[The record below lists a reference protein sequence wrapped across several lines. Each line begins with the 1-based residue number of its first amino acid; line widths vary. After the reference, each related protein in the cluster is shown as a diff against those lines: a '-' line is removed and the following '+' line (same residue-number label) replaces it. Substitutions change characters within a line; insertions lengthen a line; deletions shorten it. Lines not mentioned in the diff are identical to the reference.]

1 MSVNDPIADMLT
13 RIRNAGMARHQTV
26 SIPLSK
32 IKRNIAEIL
41 HAEGYIKSFDV
52 EEGTPF
58 SNLVLHLKY
67 ASNRQPVITG
77 LKRQPPRPARLHQT
91 QRDPSRARRP
101 GPEHSVNP
109 QRVDDRRPGLERRRR
124 RRDSLLHL
132 VSRQRGK
139 RLTPSSLVEEIDY
152 VPYRQTTD

>member
-26 SIPLSK
+26 TIPLSK

-52 EEGTPF
+52 EEGTPC

-77 LKRQPPRPARLHQT
+77 LKRV
-91 QRDPSRARRP
+91 S
-101 GPEHSVNP
+101 
-109 QRVDDRRPGLERRRR
+109 RPGLRVYTKRSDIPR
-124 RRDSLLHL
+124 
-132 VSRQRGK
+132 VRGG
-139 RLTPSSLVEEIDY
+139 LGLSILSTPKGLMSGDAAWKEGVGGEILCY
-152 VPYRQTTD
+152 IW